1 MVQRL
6 VSRLERHW
14 DILIFLVSTI
24 FICGMMYAQNT
35 DAIASLALRTEKTE
49 KKVEA
54 LSEVKEDVSAIKQK
68 VDDIW
73 DIMQHSSRHD

>member
-24 FICGMMYAQNT
+24 FVGGMLYSQNT
-35 DAIASLALRTEKTE
+35 DAIASLSQRLDKIEP
-49 KKVEA
+49 KVEK
-54 LSEVKEDVSAIKQK
+54 LIEVKEDVSAIKQK

-73 DIMQHSSRHD
+73 DIMQPHSHHD

>member
-1 MVQRL
+1 MRQQL
-6 VSRLERHW
+6 LTHLQRHW

-35 DAIASLALRTEKTE
+35 DAIASLTNRTDKIE

-68 VDDIW
+68 VNDIW
-73 DIMQHSSRHD
+73 DIMQRRHD